1 MLFED
6 LIGEQG
12 AINAARK
19 ASQAGKR
26 ALKPITEAEKLGIP
40 KSLRSDSRALEDPY
54 YWGYQQWNQRY
65 NKSIEAGNVKEAQR
79 LRDLHFK
86 TKAINN
92 QLQVDGHPITLYHGN
107 LASDSQ
113 LASAGYNPYSTARTA
128 VGSSGYFAVT
138 DPQIASTYK
147 GPSGSIKT
155 VYGYSKN
162 PAVYDAKGRNGQD
175 AFIKEVDGHKFGVK
189 TDAVVNSAF
198 NSGHDAVLIDNVV
211 DYGFYTPASHPRQP
225 FTDYVFKP
233 SHVKLRDAV
242 VEDGLF
248 FEHIPIVKRD
258 NFHNPDI
265 RYKQGGIV
273 TTFGHEPTKDWK
285 VKNLK
290 LVKK

>member
-6 LIGEQG
+6 MIGEQG

-19 ASQAGKR
+19 TSQAGKR
-26 ALKPITEAEKLGIP
+26 VLKPITDAEKLGIP
-40 KSLRSDSRALEDPY
+40 KSSRSDPRALEDPY
-54 YWGYQQWNQRY
+54 YWGYEQWNQRY
-65 NKSIEAGNVKEAQR
+65 NDAVKTGNIEEAQR
-79 LRDLHFK
+79 LRDLHFQ

-92 QLQVDGHPITLYHGN
+92 QLQVDGHPITLHHGN

-113 LASAGYNPYSTARTA
+113 LANAGYNPYSTARTA

-162 PAVYDAKGRNGQD
+162 PAVYDAKGRNWQD

-211 DYGFYTPASHPRQP
+211 DYGFYTPASYPRQP

-233 SHVKLRDAV
+233 GHVKLKDAV

-248 FEHIPIVKRD
+248 FEPIPIVKRD

-265 RYKQGGIV
+265 RYKQGGKIKSI
-273 TTFGHEPTKDWK
+273 F
-285 VKNLK
+285 
-290 LVKK
+290 

>member
-1 MLFED
+1 M
-6 LIGEQG
+6 IGEQG

-26 ALKPITEAEKLGIP
+26 VLKPITDAEKLGIP
-40 KSLRSDSRALEDPY
+40 KSSRSDPRALEDPY
-54 YWGYQQWNQRY
+54 YWGYEQWNQRY
-65 NKSIEAGNVKEAQR
+65 NDAVKTGNIEEAQR
-79 LRDLHFK
+79 LRDLHFQ

-92 QLQVDGHPITLYHGN
+92 QLQVDGHPITLHHGN

-113 LASAGYNPYSTARTA
+113 LANAGYNPYSTARTA

-162 PAVYDAKGRNGQD
+162 PAVYDAKGRNWQD

-211 DYGFYTPASHPRQP
+211 DYGFYTPASYPRQS

-233 SHVKLRDAV
+233 GHVKLKDAV

-248 FEHIPIVKRD
+248 FEPIPIVKRD

-265 RYKQGGIV
+265 RYKQGGKI
-273 TTFGHEPTKDWK
+273 
-285 VKNLK
+285 NLVRK
-290 LVKK
+290 CQK